1 MASQIPGAQ
10 LIKLPRSVDFPPY
23 LGETAANLRIVE
35 EFLATIR
42 EEEAELDRVLATVVF
57 TDIVGSSGKWK
68 GHI

>member
-1 MASQIPGAQ
+1 M
-10 LIKLPRSVDFPPY
+10 
-23 LGETAANLRIVE
+23 VE

-57 TDIVGSSGKWK
+57 TDIVGSSVKWK